1 MVRFMSLSSGSSG
14 NCYYVESPEGA
25 ILIDAGINIRN
36 IQHDLKS
43 HGITISDHV
52 KAILLTH
59 DHADHIRAIGHISKK
74 YLLPIYA
81 TEKVF
86 RGIDMAR
93 YVTDKPENYLRH
105 IIEPEKSFSIV
116 GFDVT
121 PFDIPHDA
129 SQNVGYHIVGHGLSF
144 TLMTDVGHITPKITE
159 FASRAKHLVVE
170 ANYDREMLKYGTY
183 PEFLKQRVSG
193 PTGHLSNQETA
204 EFLASIFNPDME
216 NIWLCHLSKD
226 NNHPELCWK
235 TIENRLFNEG
245 IRVGKDV
252 TLTTLKRTQASPL
265 YVLVP

>member
-14 NCYYVESPEGA
+14 NCYYIESPEGA
-25 ILIDAGINIRN
+25 ILIDVGINIRN
-36 IQHDLKS
+36 ISHDLKL
-43 HGITISDHV
+43 HNISMADKV
-52 KAILLTH
+52 KAVLLTH
-59 DHADHIRAIGHISKK
+59 DHADHIRSIGHLSEK
-74 YLLPIYA
+74 YGFPIYA

-86 RGIDMAR
+86 KGIDHAR
-93 YVTDKPENYLRH
+93 YVINKPEVRLRNVVV
-105 IIEPEKSFSIV
+105 PEKSFGV
-116 GFDVT
+116 AGFEVT
-121 PFDIPHDA
+121 AFDIPHDA
-129 SQNVGYHIVGHGLSF
+129 SQNVGYYISGHGLSF
-144 TLMTDVGHITPKITE
+144 TLLTDVGHITSTIRKY
-159 FASRAKHLVVE
+159 ASKAIHLVVE
-170 ANYDREMLKYGTY
+170 ANYDKEMLMFGSY

-193 PTGHLSNQETA
+193 PTGHLSNQETG
-204 EFLASIFNPDME
+204 EFLASVFRPEME